1 MTIAR
6 ADRRRYRVR
15 RLTAAVI
22 VNQLIAGRF
31 ARAEPRTRVREYVS
45 GLVAGRAVL
54 AACDRDYGTGLVE
67 GFRAER

>member
-54 AACDRDYGTGLVE
+54 ACDRDYGTGLVE